1 MTPSQRLK
9 ELGIVLPDIAK
20 PIGSYVPAIV
30 TGRNA
35 FTSGQVCF
43 QGGKLAYAGK
53 VPGDVTLADAA
64 AASRIAGLNAVAALA
79 SVAGGIDNIARIVR
93 VCVYVASGPGFTE
106 QPKVANGA
114 SDLFFQIFGEP
125 GRHARS
131 AVGVSELPMN
141 SPVEVEVMAELHNNL
156 LESSS

>member
-1 MTPSQRLK
+1 MTPTQRLS
-9 ELGIVLPDIAK
+9 ELGLTLPSVAK
-20 PIGSYVPAIV
+20 PIGSYIPAIV
-30 TGRNA
+30 TGPYA
-35 FTSGQVCF
+35 YTSGQIC
-43 QGGKLAYAGK
+43 LAAGELVYKGK
-53 VPGDVTLADAA
+53 VPNEVTLIDAA
-64 AASRIAGLNAVAALA
+64 TASRIAGLNAIAAIA

-93 VCVYVASGPGFTE
+93 VCVYVASNTGFTD

-141 SPVEVEVMAELHNNL
+141 SPVEVEVMAELRNNP
-156 LESSS
+156 

>member
-9 ELGIVLPDIAK
+9 ELNITLPEIAK
-20 PIGSYVPAIV
+20 PIGSYIPAVV
-30 TGRNA
+30 TGLYA
-35 FTSGQVCF
+35 YTSGQVCF

-53 VPGDVTLADAA
+53 VPTDVTLADAA
-64 AASRIAGLNAVAALA
+64 AASRIAGLNAIAAIA

-93 VCVYVASGPGFTE
+93 VCVYVASGSGFTD

-131 AVGVSELPMN
+131 AVGVSELPVN
-141 SPVEVEVMAELHNNL
+141 SPVEVEVMAELRNNP
-156 LESSS
+156 